1 MKLNIL
7 TKPIITEKTSRS
19 QENGIYTFV
28 VVQDATKIDIKNAFE
43 ALYGEKVE
51 KVQILYVKPKVKMVG
66 SGKPFTKRAEVKKA
80 VIKVTKG
87 KKVDILK
94 FEKPKK

>member
-19 QENGIYTFV
+19 QENGIYTFIV
-28 VVQDATKIDIKNAFE
+28 VKDATKIDIKNAFE
-43 ALYGEKVE
+43 ALYGEKVT
-51 KVQILYVKPKVKMVG
+51 KVQILYRKPKVKTVG
-66 SGKPFTKRAEVKKA
+66 AGKKFTKRSEVKKA
-80 VIKVTKG
+80 VIKITKG